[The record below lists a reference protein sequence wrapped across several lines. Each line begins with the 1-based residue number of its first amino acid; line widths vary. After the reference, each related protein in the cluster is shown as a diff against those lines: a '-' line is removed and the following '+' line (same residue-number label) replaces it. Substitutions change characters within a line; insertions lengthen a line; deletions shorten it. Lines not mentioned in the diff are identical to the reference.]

1 MFCQFCPEHWSLLI
15 SDLNSFQDVLKV
27 SDCSGLW
34 LNPCR
39 GRWRLALISKHT
51 ASVWGGLP
59 VLAAMPS
66 PASTTS
72 PAGRVLTWPGLGQSA
87 RGEASL
93 KAGDAE
99 KQCEWWLCAGDG
111 GTVTC
116 LQRRLGPKSWNP
128 VLRFL
133 TAELHSVTEP
143 GFPAAENPR
152 SLVCCPSQR
161 AGGLPVATY

>member
-1 MFCQFCPEHWSLLI
+1 MCWRSVTAVACDLI
-15 SDLNSFQDVLKV
+15 PVGADGAWHSYLNTLPV
-27 SDCSGLW
+27 SG
-34 LNPCR
+34 
-39 GRWRLALISKHT
+39 
-51 ASVWGGLP
+51 GGLP